1 MAIDISGY
9 LKNQIEDIDK
19 EKLDIDEI
27 ILKETMETLSE
38 IK

>member
-19 EKLDIDEI
+19 EKLDIDEK